1 MSIRESIAGDIV
13 TTLNAVTS
21 PLTVKF
27 VTREPFDFEKLS
39 SAQFPACLVSTVTE
53 TRDDV
58 TIGGSDITRQATI
71 TYQVEGYVKTGTGTL
86 DTQRNLMAEAIE
98 EALDVDRTRG
108 GYAKDTKVVS
118 IEADDGSIAPYG
130 AVLVTVEVMYTFTRG
145 TT

>member
-1 MSIRESIAGDIV
+1 MSIRESIAADIV
-13 TTLNAVTS
+13 TTLNSVTS
-21 PLTVKF
+21 PLTIKF
-27 VTREPFDFEKLS
+27 VTREPFDFNKLS
-39 SAQFPACLVSTVTE
+39 AAQFPACLVSTVTE
-53 TRDDV
+53 VRDDV

-71 TYQVEGYVKTGTGTL
+71 TYQIEGYIKAGTL

-108 GYAKDTKVVS
+108 GNAKDTKVVS